1 MAGVLTERK
10 PFLLLLVLLTCN
22 LGLMSSRVRGAGRGS
37 VLEEAI
43 LSVTAPFLKAATWI
57 AQGTAGV
64 WRSYVDLRGVE
75 RENRR
80 LRAENEALAPRPG
93 EAEEIRLEVDRLR
106 QLLDLRGQVEFPS
119 VAAHVIAR
127 GGSSG
132 DWILTLD
139 RGTRIGLRTNQPVV
153 TPRGVVGRIIEA
165 APGAS
170 KVQTILDPNSGVA
183 AILQRTRT
191 QGMIVGAGPRGC
203 RMEYVSELSNVE
215 VGDVVLT
222 SGLDRIHPKG
232 IIIGVVSAIAEGE
245 GLTKVVEVRPEV
257 DVQRLEEV
265 LVILK
270 PEAASGPEGR

>member
-22 LGLMSSRVRGAGRGS
+22 LALMSSRVRGAGRGS

-43 LSVTAPFLKAATWI
+43 LSVAAPFLKAATWI

-75 RENRR
+75 DENRR
-80 LRAENEALAPRPG
+80 LRAENEALAPRAG

-127 GGSSG
+127 GGSGG

-139 RGTRIGLRTNQPVV
+139 RGTRSGLGTNQPVV

-232 IIIGVVSAIAEGE
+232 VIIGVVSAIAEGE

-270 PEAASGPEGR
+270 PETASGPEGR